1 MTYEIRLHREAQKD
15 LDKLPE
21 SIFKPI
27 DAALLALGS
36 NPRPFGVKKLKG
48 NLHRI
53 RAGSWRIIYAILDK
67 ERLLIV
73 LRIARR
79 SEKTYRDLP

>member
-1 MTYEIRLHREAQKD
+1 MTYEIRLYREARKE

-21 SIFKPI
+21 SIFRPI
-27 DAALLALGS
+27 DAAIFALGS

-53 RAGSWRIIYAILDK
+53 RVGSWRIIYAILDK
-67 ERLLIV
+67 ERQVVV
-73 LRIARR
+73 LRVVRR
-79 SEKTYRDLP
+79 SERTYKFIH